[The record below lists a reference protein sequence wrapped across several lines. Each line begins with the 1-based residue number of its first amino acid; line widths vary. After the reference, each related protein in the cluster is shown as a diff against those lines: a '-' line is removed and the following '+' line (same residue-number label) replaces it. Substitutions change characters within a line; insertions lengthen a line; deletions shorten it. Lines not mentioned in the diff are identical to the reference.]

1 VLQLLGKWG
10 FYFSTL
16 AWGILGW
23 PASSFGQTTGQISGI
38 VKDETG
44 AVIVGAEVRA
54 THIGTLET
62 HIQSTD
68 SSGMYVAP
76 LLRPGLYE
84 VVISA
89 PRFSQA
95 RYTDVFVTITNTRLP
110 DVTLKL
116 SSLSDEVTV
125 EALTPLVEKDGPQ
138 LGSVVDSRTLQRLP
152 VATRDFTHLLALSP
166 GASAPLVDHKEVGRN
181 SQDVTVNG
189 ARVTQNG
196 FQINGVNANNW
207 NTNTALRI
215 ARPALESVE
224 ELKIQTSLYDA
235 SQAGG
240 GGGSIQLVTQ
250 SGGNELHGLAY
261 GYLQNDA
268 FNANDPFLKAASA
281 RRPVLRRNVYG
292 GTVGG
297 PIRKGGT
304 YFFTSYQGISELNGL
319 TSESL
324 SSDVLIAPCV
334 AGTCLSDDRSAAT
347 LLALYKPTFL
357 NGQPANSIHPVALSL
372 LNTKLP
378 NGNFL
383 IPTPQSNGRYSG
395 STPSSYAEDQI
406 NANLDSR
413 LGQSNWFS
421 TRIFLASAGSDEV
434 LRAGPNVPGFGIHLP
449 YDNCL
454 ATIQLKSTLSAR
466 AVNDLR
472 LGYNFIR
479 SDLSAKESILDSD
492 VGIRRPS
499 AGTKPGLG
507 LIRIAPDAN
516 GIAFGTATRDFQD
529 ISTSATVADL
539 VMVNRGAHG
548 IRLGAEG
555 GYLRNITRFQ
565 HYGRGQ
571 IDFSNFNDF
580 LLGAPRLSVFGVGI
594 GELDTRST
602 SYALFIQDDWK
613 VVSKLTINLGL
624 RYELSLPPYD
634 TRGRISTFDS
644 ALYKPRLEAD
654 NAGTPVG
661 PPAGGFVQAGNV
673 ISQYDLPE
681 VPNVAPRVLESLD
694 PNNLAPRIGFAYS
707 PTRSDRLVVRA
718 GYGMF
723 YSQNSNTY
731 LANAFQLPPYYFIA
745 RNPSPI
751 FEDPFAGLPAPQEFP
766 ILPKGALLGNVVF
779 DRGIRSPYVHQ
790 YNFSI
795 QYSVG
800 AHRLV
805 EAAYVGSRGL
815 NLRRVLALNQ
825 ARLASPQQPIVNEVT
840 GQVITSNTPA
850 NAQLRAPFQG
860 IATMS
865 FGLNQTTGQSTYHS
879 LQMSVRQRFSQG
891 VQFLASYTLSK
902 SIDNTASGTVSGG
915 NVANEGAF
923 SRGNVLDDRANRGLS
938 DFDSTHR
945 IVSTYLWDLPHPA
958 FAAQPGLGK
967 LLLSNWQ
974 VAGIVVAMSGRPID
988 IVDIGSGSLYG
999 LSGGVGGALSRPN
1012 FIPGINPRSNVPAGY
1027 YFNPFAFVRP
1037 FVRPGQAIPS
1047 SNGLAVAGSL
1057 GTDIGTVGR
1066 NTIRGPAQIN
1076 VDFSISKHFPLSET
1090 KRLEF
1095 RAEFLNL
1102 FNHVNLANP
1111 ISNLNA
1117 VTASGTVDQT
1127 SGRIIGNAGDFGRI
1141 TSTTNNPRLV
1151 QFGLKLTF

>member
-1 VLQLLGKWG
+1 MSTSGSNHIRLSVRRFSTTVRQVLGEWV
-10 FYFSTL
+10 FCFSTL
-16 AWGILGW
+16 ALALWGW
-23 PASSFGQTTGQISGI
+23 PTSSFGQTTGQISGT

-44 AVIVGAEVRA
+44 GVIVCAEVKA
-54 THIGTLET
+54 IHSGSLET
-62 HIQSTD
+62 RTHFTD
-68 SSGMYVAP
+68 STGVYFVP
-76 LLRPGLYE
+76 LLIPGLYE
-84 VVISA
+84 VSISA
-89 PRFSQA
+89 SGFSQA
-95 RYTDVFVTITNTRLP
+95 RFTDVSVTIINTTLL
-110 DVTLKL
+110 DATLKL

-125 EALTPLVEKDGPQ
+125 QALTPLVQKDGPQ
-138 LGSVVDSRTLQRLP
+138 LGSVVDSRTAQTLP
-152 VATRDFTHLLALSP
+152 AATRDFTHLLALSP
-166 GASAPLVDHKEVGRN
+166 GASAPLVDHKELGRN

-196 FQINGVNANNW
+196 YQINGVNANHW
-207 NTNTALRI
+207 GTNTALRI

-235 SQAGG
+235 TQAGG
-240 GGGSIQLVTQ
+240 GGGSIRLVTQ
-250 SGGNELHGLAY
+250 SGGNDLHGVAY

-268 FNANDPFLKAASA
+268 FNANDPFLKAANA

-304 YFFTSYQGISELNGL
+304 YFFTSYQGIRELNGL
-319 TSESL
+319 SDLSL

-347 LLALYKPTFL
+347 LLALYKPTFP
-357 NGQPANSIHPVALSL
+357 NGEPANSINPVALTR

-413 LGQSNWFS
+413 LGQSNWLS
-421 TRIFLASAGSDEV
+421 TRIFLANAGSDET
-434 LRAGPNVPGFGIHLP
+434 LRAGPNVPGFGVHLP

-454 ATIQLKSTLSAR
+454 ATVQLKSTLSAR

-472 LGYNFIR
+472 IGYNFIR
-479 SDLSAKESILDSD
+479 SDLFAKESIRDSD
-492 VGIRRPS
+492 VGIRRPN

-516 GIAFGTATRDFQD
+516 GIAFGSALRDFQD
-529 ISTSATVADL
+529 IATSATVADL

-555 GYLRNITRFQ
+555 SYLRNILRFQ
-565 HYGRGQ
+565 HNGRGQ

-580 LLGAPRLSVFGVGI
+580 LVGAPRLSVFGVGI
-594 GELDTRST
+594 GELDLRST

-634 TRGRISTFDS
+634 TRGRISTFDP

-654 NAGTPVG
+654 NARRPLG

-681 VPNVAPRVLESLD
+681 VTNVAPRVLESLD
-694 PNNLAPRIGFAYS
+694 TNNLAPRIGIAYS
-707 PTRSDRLVVRA
+707 PTHSDRVVVRA

-723 YSQNSNTY
+723 YSPSS
-731 LANAFQLPPYYFIA
+731 ANYSSAFQVPPYYLIA
-745 RNPSPI
+745 RIPSPL

-766 ILPKGALLGNVVF
+766 MVPKGALLGNPVF

-790 YNFSI
+790 YNFRI

-815 NLRRVLALNQ
+815 NLRRVVALNQ
-825 ARLASPQQPIVNEVT
+825 ARLASPQQPI
-840 GQVITSNTPA
+840 
-850 NAQLRAPFQG
+850 
-860 IATMS
+860 
-865 FGLNQTTGQSTYHS
+865 
-879 LQMSVRQRFSQG
+879 
-891 VQFLASYTLSK
+891 
-902 SIDNTASGTVSGG
+902 
-915 NVANEGAF
+915 
-923 SRGNVLDDRANRGLS
+923 
-938 DFDSTHR
+938 
-945 IVSTYLWDLPHPA
+945 
-958 FAAQPGLGK
+958 
-967 LLLSNWQ
+967 
-974 VAGIVVAMSGRPID
+974 
-988 IVDIGSGSLYG
+988 
-999 LSGGVGGALSRPN
+999 
-1012 FIPGINPRSNVPAGY
+1012 
-1027 YFNPFAFVRP
+1027 
-1037 FVRPGQAIPS
+1037 
-1047 SNGLAVAGSL
+1047 
-1057 GTDIGTVGR
+1057 
-1066 NTIRGPAQIN
+1066 
-1076 VDFSISKHFPLSET
+1076 
-1090 KRLEF
+1090 
-1095 RAEFLNL
+1095 
-1102 FNHVNLANP
+1102 
-1111 ISNLNA
+1111 
-1117 VTASGTVDQT
+1117 
-1127 SGRIIGNAGDFGRI
+1127 
-1141 TSTTNNPRLV
+1141 
-1151 QFGLKLTF
+1151 